1 MALAVL
7 LASLLVGALIT
18 VPVGGRDFVVSGV
31 DVAAVVL
38 FVGGL
43 VEARRRGVVV
53 VDRALAAYAGIFAVV
68 LVQLV
73 VLDDRLDLIGG
84 ASRFAGPALILIGL
98 SQLLRP
104 AEGSEVGVGS
114 RIWRWP
120 ELFAVFGGVLA
131 VWTAV
136 QLAGGLADPVNNSFY
151 DVKNSIS
158 MPLGASNYVA
168 AFVLVPAVALLTLG
182 LRQRRY
188 LLLALLPV
196 AGVAATLSRGA
207 FLGFGAGA
215 VVAAVTRW
223 RPRAGVVTMSVV
235 MVLVAVASVLL
246 GILGTAL
253 PFTASTVAGRLVLL
267 EASWDGFVANP
278 VIGVGLNSILD
289 VTGGLAEPHVN
300 AHNLVLQALVTTGIL
315 GAVAYLALWWLLAR
329 RVARSMLAGDVEAAA
344 LAAAATALFV
354 HAAAEAL
361 AHTRAIEALLAG
373 LLAVAATRPAAG
385 ARRERSW
392 GSPGGS
398 PSSIGADQPQA
409 DQR

>member
-7 LASLLVGALIT
+7 LASLLVGALLT

-31 DVAAVVL
+31 DLAAAAL

-43 VEARRRGVVV
+43 AEARRRGTLV
-53 VDRALAAYAGIFAVV
+53 VDRALLAYAAFFVVV
-68 LVQLV
+68 LVQFV
-73 VLDDRLDLIGG
+73 ALDDRLDLVGG

-98 SQLLRP
+98 SQLSRP
-104 AEGSEVGVGS
+104 AEDHAVGMS
-114 RIWRWP
+114 RRIWRWP

-131 VWTAV
+131 VWIAV
-136 QLAGGLADPVNNSFY
+136 QLASGLADPVNNSFY

-207 FLGFGAGA
+207 FLGFGAGV
-215 VVAAVTRW
+215 VVAAVSRW
-223 RPRAGVVTMSVV
+223 RPRAGVVSMSVV

-246 GILGTAL
+246 GILGTSL
-253 PFTASTVAGRLVLL
+253 PVTASTVAGRLVLL

-373 LLAVAATRPAAG
+373 LLAVAAARPAAG
-385 ARRERSW
+385 ARRDRPW
-392 GSPGGS
+392 GSSRGS